1 MASSL
6 WMAAALPGVF
16 LLCSGC
22 SISHDVSVGTPEH
35 ETKSIALDKA
45 EIVAV
50 NLRMGVGELK
60 IDSGTSQLMEGSFTY
75 STPSWKPEVD
85 YRGGSSR
92 GELTI
97 SQRSGNTDPK
107 GDVKWDVKLNEQ
119 VALDIDARLGVG
131 EAEMN
136 LGRVHLRSLEVRMGV
151 GEVRVD
157 LRGTPK
163 RSYDVRIRGGVGEA
177 HVRLPKTVGILA
189 TAKGGIGDIRMEG
202 LEKKGPYWVN
212 PGHENDPVT
221 IRVDVT
227 GGVGEVT
234 LVAE

>member
-1 MASSL
+1 
-6 WMAAALPGVF
+6 MAAALPGVF

-92 GELTI
+92 GG
-97 SQRSGNTDPK
+97 SGGGSAGGSGGNTSRSD
-107 GDVKWDVKLNEQ
+107 
-119 VALDIDARLGVG
+119 LDDEI
-131 EAEMN
+131 
-136 LGRVHLRSLEVRMGV
+136 
-151 GEVRVD
+151 
-157 LRGTPK
+157 PF
-163 RSYDVRIRGGVGEA
+163 
-177 HVRLPKTVGILA
+177 
-189 TAKGGIGDIRMEG
+189 
-202 LEKKGPYWVN
+202 
-212 PGHENDPVT
+212 
-221 IRVDVT
+221 
-227 GGVGEVT
+227 
-234 LVAE
+234 